1 MVGRRWLRPNSGGAP
16 EGRPAA
22 LTAHHGEI
30 GGDTAMASCRIAADP
45 VGWPDAAT
53 ATAARDGVSGR

>member
-1 MVGRRWLRPNSGGAP
+1 MVGRRRQDPDSGGVP
-16 EGRPAA
+16 VGRPAA
-22 LTAHHGEI
+22 QAARHGEI

-45 VGWPDAAT
+45 VGWPDVAI